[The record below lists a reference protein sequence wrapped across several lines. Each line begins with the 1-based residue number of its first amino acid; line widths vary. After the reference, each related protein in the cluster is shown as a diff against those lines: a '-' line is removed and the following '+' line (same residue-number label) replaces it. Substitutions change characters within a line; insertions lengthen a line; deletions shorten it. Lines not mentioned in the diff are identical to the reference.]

1 MSAEIA
7 IGASPVP
14 APSQRAAIF
23 ESYGWADA
31 GEIAQRL
38 RASLEE
44 AGYDVWIDREH
55 LRPDDEHFWLAL
67 EAALNRC
74 SLVVALLSPHSVR
87 LQGERGTPHGASICH
102 YELMLAVRKDK
113 PVLPVV
119 VVDCDTPLAIV
130 RYEPFRFTGWH
141 ASPVVYQEGVTEI
154 LQALQQIRAGDKRYV
169 IYVDKLAPYDF
180 FAELKTGAGSFVGRD
195 WVLARIEEW
204 LPTNRRS
211 LLIEAEPG
219 SGKTA
224 LIAEMVR
231 RNDGGRVLAYHFCNA
246 LKPDT
251 VNTRQFVR
259 FIAAMLCGTVSA
271 YAERLRRSEELVGA
285 LKSNDPTTML
295 SQGVLAALHTI
306 PMEGTRY
313 ILVDALDEA
322 ISNPEAA
329 GQITIPQLLAQASE
343 EFPPWL
349 KLIATTRRDGR
360 VLPLFQNAERCFLG
374 EAVAAQREDLRR
386 YVERRLAEP
395 DLGSILGLPE
405 VDRRQAITAIAEH
418 AAGNFQYADAVL
430 NELRS
435 GEFHLGDLDHLPAEL
450 GNLYYRF
457 ADRRFPNL
465 ADFRAARTV
474 LSVVLAAREPL
485 THAQIE
491 LVTGLDREETAAT
504 LDALSCFLT
513 WDTGA
518 GAGRVYR
525 PAHKSISDWL
535 KAPPAEFDRF
545 KIDLKPGLAALLAH
559 CRGWRVHREP
569 YALTHLIAH
578 LLEIDNV
585 PEALAAV
592 HDGLFTTRHAILD
605 PILDLD
611 DSRAVTATLV
621 AMQDR
626 EAIVSL
632 AQTDNVW
639 QRDGVAAALSM
650 APPNADEFV
659 DGVVHALLRITK

>member
-1 MSAEIA
+1 MSSEIA
-7 IGASPVP
+7 IGASSPP
-14 APSQRAAIF
+14 ESPQRATIF
-23 ESYGWADA
+23 ESYGWVDA

-38 RASLEE
+38 KVSLEE
-44 AGYDVWIDREH
+44 AGYEVWIDREH

-67 EAALNRC
+67 EAALNHC
-74 SLVVALLSPHSVR
+74 SLVVAVLSPHSVR
-87 LQGERGTPHGASICH
+87 LEGERGTPHGASVCH
-102 YELMLAVRKDK
+102 YELMLAARKDK

-119 VVDCDTPLAIV
+119 VIDCDTPLAII
-130 RYEPFRFTGWH
+130 RYEPFRFTRWQ
-141 ASPVVYQEGVTEI
+141 ASPAAYQEGVAEI
-154 LQALQQIRAGDKRYV
+154 LDALQQIRAGDKRYV

-195 WVLARIEEW
+195 WILARIEDW
-204 LPTNRRS
+204 LPTNRQC
-211 LLIEAEPG
+211 LLIEAESG

-224 LIAEMVR
+224 FIAEMVR

-251 VNTRQFVR
+251 VSTRLFVR
-259 FIAAMLCGTVSA
+259 YIAAMLCGTVSA

-306 PMEGTRY
+306 PMDGTRY

-322 ISNPEAA
+322 FGGPETA

-360 VLPLFQNAERCFLG
+360 VLPLFQYAERCFLG
-374 EAVAAQREDLRR
+374 EAVAAQREDVLRYLELR
-386 YVERRLAEP
+386 VAEL
-395 DLGSILGLPE
+395 DLGTALGLPE
-405 VDRRQAITAIAEH
+405 IDRRQAAATIAER
-418 AAGNFQYADAVL
+418 AAGNFQYADTVL
-430 NELRS
+430 YELRS
-435 GEFHLGDLDHLPAEL
+435 GEFHLGELDHLPAQL

-457 ADRRFPNL
+457 ADRRFPIL
-465 ADFRAARTV
+465 ADFRVARTV
-474 LSVVLAAREPL
+474 LGVVLAAREPL
-485 THAQIE
+485 TRAQIE
-491 LVTGLDREETAAT
+491 AVTGLDRDETTTA

-518 GAGRVYR
+518 GADRVYR

-535 KAPPAEFDRF
+535 KAPPGEFDRF
-545 KIDLKPGLAALLAH
+545 KVDVKPALEALLAH
-559 CRGWRVHREP
+559 CKGWKVHCEP

-578 LLEIDNV
+578 LLETNDV
-585 PEALAAV
+585 TEALAAIRG
-592 HDGLFTTRHAILD
+592 DLFATRHAILD
-605 PILDLD
+605 PVLDLD
-611 DSRAVTATLV
+611 DSRAVTGSLIATKNR
-621 AMQDR
+621 D
-626 EAIVSL
+626 AIVSL
-632 AQTDNVW
+632 SQTDNVW

-650 APPNADEFV
+650 APPSADAFV
-659 DGVVHALLRITK
+659 DGVVDALLRITG

>member
-1 MSAEIA
+1 M
-7 IGASPVP
+7 
-14 APSQRAAIF
+14 
-23 ESYGWADA
+23 
-31 GEIAQRL
+31 
-38 RASLEE
+38 
-44 AGYDVWIDREH
+44 
-55 LRPDDEHFWLAL
+55 
-67 EAALNRC
+67 NRC

-87 LQGERGTPHGASICH
+87 LEGEQGTPHGASVCH

-119 VVDCDTPLAIV
+119 VIDCDTPLAIV
-130 RYEPFRFTGWH
+130 RYEPFRFTGWQ
-141 ASPVVYQEGVTEI
+141 ASPDAYQEGVAEI
-154 LQALQQIRAGDKRYV
+154 LGALQQIRAGDKRYV

-195 WVLARIEEW
+195 WILARIEDW
-204 LPTNRRS
+204 LPTSRRC
-211 LLIEAEPG
+211 LLIEAESG

-224 LIAEMVR
+224 LIAEIVR

-251 VNTRQFVR
+251 VSTRLFVR

-295 SQGVLAALHTI
+295 SQGVLAALHTM
-306 PMEGTRY
+306 PMDGIRY

-322 ISNPEAA
+322 VGGPETA
-329 GQITIPQLLAQASE
+329 GQMTIPQLLAQASE

-360 VLPLFQNAERCFLG
+360 VLPLFQDAERCFLG
-374 EAVAAQREDLRR
+374 EAVAAQREDVLR
-386 YVERRLAEP
+386 YVELRFAELDP
-395 DLGSILGLPE
+395 GTVLGLPE
-405 VDRRQAITAIAEH
+405 ADRRQAAATIAER
-418 AAGNFQYADAVL
+418 AAGNFQYADTVL

-435 GEFHLGDLDHLPAEL
+435 GEFRLGELDHLPAEL

-465 ADFRAARTV
+465 ADFHVARTV
-474 LSVVLAAREPL
+474 LGVVLAAREPL
-485 THAQIE
+485 TRAQIE
-491 LVTGLDREETAAT
+491 AVAGLNRDEATTA

-518 GAGRVYR
+518 GADRVYR

-535 KAPPAEFDRF
+535 KAPPGEFDRF
-545 KIDLKPGLAALLAH
+545 KVDLKPGREALLAH
-559 CRGWRVHREP
+559 CKGWKAHREP

-578 LLEIDNV
+578 LLETNDV
-585 PEALAAV
+585 AGALAAIRG
-592 HDGLFTTRHAILD
+592 DLFTTRHAVLD
-605 PILDLD
+605 PTLDLD
-611 DSRAVTATLV
+611 DCRAVTAALI
-621 AMQDR
+621 AMKNRD
-626 EAIVSL
+626 AIVSL
-632 AQTDNVW
+632 SQTANVG

-650 APPNADEFV
+650 APPGADEFV
-659 DGVVHALLRITK
+659 DGVVDTLLRIAE

>member
-1 MSAEIA
+1 MS
-7 IGASPVP
+7 SKPVTADAP
-14 APSQRAAIF
+14 APAPRQGAAIF

-31 GEIAQRL
+31 GEIAQQL
-38 RASLEE
+38 KASLEE
-44 AGYDVWIDREH
+44 AGYEVWIDREH

-87 LQGERGTPHGASICH
+87 LEGERGTPHGASVCH

-119 VVDCDTPLAIV
+119 VIDCDTPLAII
-130 RYEPFRFTGWH
+130 RYEPFRFTDWRI
-141 ASPVVYQEGVTEI
+141 SPTRYRDGVGEI
-154 LQALQQIRAGDKRYV
+154 LRALEQIRSGDKRYV

-180 FAELKTGAGSFVGRD
+180 FAELKTGAGNFVGRD
-195 WVLARIEEW
+195 WVLARIEDW
-204 LPTNRRS
+204 LPGSRRCF
-211 LLIEAEPG
+211 LVEAESG

-251 VNTRQFVR
+251 VNPRLFVR
-259 FIAAMLCGTVSA
+259 FIAAMLCGTISA

-295 SQGVLAALHTI
+295 SQGVLAALHAI
-306 PMEGTRY
+306 PVEGTRY

-322 ISNPEAA
+322 VGGPET
-329 GQITIPQLLAQASE
+329 GNQITIPQLLAQASE
-343 EFPPWL
+343 DFPPWL

-374 EAVAAQREDLRR
+374 EGVVAQREDVLQYVQRR
-386 YVERRLAEP
+386 FAEF
-395 DLGSILGLPE
+395 DLGSALGSSDT
-405 VDRRQAITAIAEH
+405 DRRQAVAAIAER
-418 AAGNFQYADAVL
+418 AAGNFQYADTVL
-430 NELRS
+430 NELRN
-435 GEFHLGDLDHLPAEL
+435 GECELDELDHLPVEL

-457 ADRRFPNL
+457 ADRRFPDI
-465 ADFRAARTV
+465 ASFRVPRAI
-474 LSVVLAAREPL
+474 LSVLLAAREPL
-485 THAQIE
+485 TRAQIE
-491 LVTGLDREETAAT
+491 TVTGVETEQITPA

-518 GAGRVYR
+518 GVDRVYR
-525 PAHKSISDWL
+525 LAHKSISDWL

-545 KIDLKPGLAALLAH
+545 KINLKSGRDTLLAH
-559 CRGWRVHREP
+559 CQGWRVHHER

-578 LLEIDNV
+578 LLETNDV
-585 PEALAAV
+585 AAALAAIR
-592 HDGLFTTRHAILD
+592 DGLFTTRHAFLD
-605 PILDLD
+605 PLLDVD
-611 DSRAVTATLV
+611 DSRAVTAALI
-621 AMQDR
+621 AAQDKG
-626 EAIVSL
+626 AIVSL
-632 AQTDNVW
+632 ARTDNVW
-639 QRDGVAAALSM
+639 QRDGVAAALTV
-650 APPNADEFV
+650 APASADAFV
-659 DGVVHALLRITK
+659 DVVVSTLLRTV